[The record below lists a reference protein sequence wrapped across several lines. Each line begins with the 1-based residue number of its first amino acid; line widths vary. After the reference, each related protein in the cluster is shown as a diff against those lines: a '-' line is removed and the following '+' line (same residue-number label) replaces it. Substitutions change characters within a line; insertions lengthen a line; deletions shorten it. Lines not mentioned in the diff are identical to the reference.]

1 MTRLFYE
8 PKKIYQRKKEPRVLI
23 CMRISCLSI
32 SMIILIAYSVF
43 LIYSNG
49 IAITSVTIPKPY
61 IPVNNNYLD
70 RLDLIITAKFSFSMD
85 CQFRYLDNRIISQT
99 DKDLCLNYIVP
110 TICDEPDPNDLSK
123 SRCIG
128 KFQVPTELL
137 DAPITERLNFS
148 LPDKRYGIQF
158 LINITDAEYNPKYDN
173 GIVIKAY
180 DQEFNPHRLPEA
192 VGNLVNKLDPYFIER
207 LDSLNFHIM
216 TYHQTREFLITS
228 FWEMLGL
235 PPYYFLQPYIDSR
248 IEYIRIPSIIDQFAT
263 SNYGI
268 LFVGTLNWIE
278 TIEMPWGICQR
289 SCCSSGSKAK
299 LCKKFESRGIPL
311 MPSTTPDKDVSGL
324 MEFLGP
330 ILLRSTNSI
339 KKDEENDTPN
349 SSTTKIS
356 LPPTEDKNR
365 LNENGNLISP
375 ENIDPNDIQII
386 QYFI

>member
-1 MTRLFYE
+1 MS
-8 PKKIYQRKKEPRVLI
+8 PQ
-23 CMRISCLSI
+23 SI
-32 SMIILIAYSVF
+32 STRTSFSSFISNNDSIPQRNNSKSLFSSSTCLKIKLMEPALFLRGNPQESLGCFLRGELILI
-43 LIYSNG
+43 LD
-49 IAITSVTIPKPY
+49 KPTK
-61 IPVNNNYLD
+61 IKK
-70 RLDLIITAKFSFSMD
+70 LDLKFNGKSKTFWPEGRVYYGQQLNSRLNIIRKLSSKCYTILQPNIYTFPFELFIPGDS
-85 CQFRYLDNRIISQT
+85 
-99 DKDLCLNYIVP
+99 P

-278 TIEMPWGICQR
+278 TIEN
-289 SCCSSGSKAK
+289 
-299 LCKKFESRGIPL
+299 
-311 MPSTTPDKDVSGL
+311 KDVSGL

-365 LNENGNLISP
+365 L
-375 ENIDPNDIQII
+375 
-386 QYFI
+386 

>member
-1 MTRLFYE
+1 
-8 PKKIYQRKKEPRVLI
+8 
-23 CMRISCLSI
+23 
-32 SMIILIAYSVF
+32 
-43 LIYSNG
+43 
-49 IAITSVTIPKPY
+49 
-61 IPVNNNYLD
+61 
-70 RLDLIITAKFSFSMD
+70 MD

-278 TIEMPWGICQR
+278 TIESDLRLPWGICQR